1 MSEEI
6 NRILVTGGA
15 GYLGSALVPILLDRG
30 YKIDVLDLMIF
41 GNNVL
46 PINKNLNII
55 KGDIRDVEL

>member
-55 KGDIRDVEL
+55 YDDFKNN